1 MKSLVFINGVV
12 YDIVSTSE
20 TSVCEKCV
28 FYIND
33 IDCPRL
39 AAYPVLVC
47 SWLDNEDY
55 DGTHYFFRKRDVA

>member
-1 MKSLVFINGVV
+1 MSSVVIINGVV
-12 YDIVSTSE
+12 YDIVSTSDY
-20 TSVCEKCV
+20 SVCEKCV

-39 AAYPVLVC
+39 AADPVLVC

-55 DGTHYFFRKRDVA
+55 DGTHYFIEREV